1 MPWVARCLLLPEVY
15 LTPCRR
21 LRGLW
26 RYNHTSAYIVSRV
39 AASAK
44 TGPIAGYQANGT
56 AAWCS
61 PDDSSAAGVDAV
73 ILPAAAEPAAADD
86 GDLAEKSMVV
96 SPGA

>member
-1 MPWVARCLLLPEVY
+1 MLLSEIHLMPH
-15 LTPCRR
+15 RR

-61 PDDSSAAGVDAV
+61 PEDSSAAGVDAV
-73 ILPAAAEPAAADD
+73 ILPAAAEPAAATADD
-86 GDLAEKSMVV
+86 ADLAEKSMVV